1 MLGPLLFLI
10 YINDLHHAIKNS
22 KTIHFADDTSLVCK
36 ESSLK
41 KINFKINQDLV
52 SLTHWLRANK
62 ISLNTSKTEIIIFK
76 NKNKT
81 IHKNLNFR
89 LSGRK
94 MKLSKH
100 VTYLGMTIDEN
111 LDWDL
116 QLSKLYHKL
125 SRTVEILSKLR
136 YYLSFKTLSVYYA
149 LFESHYCIQCLGH
162 VNQASLEKIEKLQK
176 KAIRIIHFKGPRDH
190 TKVLFI
196 NSRILPVKK
205 LIKVKNCLFAFD
217 FFKNTLPNYFQNF
230 LTPLGFNHNHSTRAS
245 AHSLATIRTRTIK
258 YGTYNISNL
267 ITKDWNDLH
276 SCVPDMR
283 SISKSTFKK
292 HLHAF
297 ILTELA
303 TG

>member
-1 MLGPLLFLI
+1 MKSYLTDRFHNTQILNSKSNFIAQNHGVPQGSVLGPLLFLI

-41 KINFKINQDLV
+41 KKNFKINQDLV

-89 LSGRK
+89 LSGQK

-100 VTYLGMTIDEN
+100 VSYLGMTIDEN

-125 SRTVEILSKLR
+125 SRTVGILSKLR
-136 YYLSFKTLSVYYA
+136 YYLSFKTLLSVYYA
-149 LFESHYCIQCLGH
+149 LFESHINYCIQCLGH

-176 KAIRIIHFKGPRDH
+176 KSH
-190 TKVLFI
+190 
-196 NSRILPVKK
+196 
-205 LIKVKNCLFAFD
+205 
-217 FFKNTLPNYFQNF
+217 
-230 LTPLGFNHNHSTRAS
+230 
-245 AHSLATIRTRTIK
+245 
-258 YGTYNISNL
+258 
-267 ITKDWNDLH
+267 
-276 SCVPDMR
+276 
-283 SISKSTFKK
+283 
-292 HLHAF
+292 
-297 ILTELA
+297 
-303 TG
+303 